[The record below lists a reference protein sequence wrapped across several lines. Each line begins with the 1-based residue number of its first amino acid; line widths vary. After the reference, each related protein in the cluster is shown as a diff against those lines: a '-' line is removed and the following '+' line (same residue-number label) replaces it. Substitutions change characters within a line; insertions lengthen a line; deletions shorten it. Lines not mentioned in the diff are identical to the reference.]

1 MKKYRHGTALLT
13 LEILLFLAMN
23 WGGDQL
29 ASGGGW
35 PLWLDSVGTVL
46 CTYLM
51 GPVCG
56 AAVGVT
62 SNLLAHILYGT
73 PWMYALVSILIAFV
87 TR

>member
-1 MKKYRHGTALLT
+1 
-13 LEILLFLAMN
+13 MN

-56 AAVGVT
+56 AAVGGGHFALARDHGQRAGQMIELFLRGGMDKFGHENT
-62 SNLLAHILYGT
+62 SLNLK
-73 PWMYALVSILIAFV
+73 
-87 TR
+87 